1 MLTMSRKVFIY
12 LIGVI
17 ESIQNDIRTDPG
29 LLSPNSCRKLN
40 NKSISIMNLLI
51 DEMHDIPDTTESYIA
66 EYINTGSVSVL
77 NDDGEEIQVISN
89 SGDLYEFL
97 IHRDKTKPGIID
109 YRIYKR
115 IRNLIVRL
123 WVKGKEID
131 EYVTQDTGDIS
142 DDIHILSLKNEIQ
155 MLHDEL
161 KFIETIYPDYQNAKT
176 ELMTSISRHL
186 NENKNNEEVSTDE

>member
-1 MLTMSRKVFIY
+1 MSRKVFIY
-12 LIGVI
+12 LITVI

-29 LLSPNSCRKLN
+29 LLSPNSCHKLN

-51 DEMHDIPDTTESYIA
+51 DEMHDIPDTIESYIA

-89 SGDLYEFL
+89 PGDLYEFL

-123 WVKGKEID
+123 WVKGKKID
-131 EYVTQDTGDIS
+131 EYVAQDTGDIS